1 MYLEEALKTSKKL
14 EEVRSRGD
22 LLAFADDM
30 LVMSNCKHEIEQIV
44 SELANLQIDW
54 NLRMNK
60 KKSEILTS
68 EDIKEIG
75 GVRCTTS
82 VKYLGVKVTVDK
94 KE

>member
-1 MYLEEALKTSKKL
+1 
-14 EEVRSRGD
+14 
-22 LLAFADDM
+22 M

-44 SELANLQIDW
+44 SELANQQIDW

-75 GVRCTTS
+75 GVRYTT
-82 VKYLGVKVTVDK
+82 
-94 KE
+94 